1 MGSGG
6 KHVPRSND
14 SAAEST
20 QRDRFALLGQVAA
33 RGAHEINGQ
42 LMALFHVLASA
53 RDLAQRAAAAGT
65 ASTQAEALLRQL
77 ADGDEALRRITR
89 ISQTITSYAR
99 PPVQESE
106 QFAFDEVVEGALRLG
121 EMFLNGVA
129 ITRARLTS
137 AARVSGHADGLAQI
151 VLNLL
156 INAGQAIQGGGGTA
170 IWVDTE
176 LAGAWALVRVRD
188 DGPGVSRDLRER
200 IFEPYVTT
208 KATRGGTGLGL
219 AICRELATRDG
230 GSIRLLESDSGA
242 TFEVLLPLTEIGARR
257 PDPTAPG
264 G

>member
-1 MGSGG
+1 M
-6 KHVPRSND
+6 PLSND
-14 SAAEST
+14 SAAESA
-20 QRDRFALLGQVAA
+20 QRDRLALLGQVAA

-65 ASTQAEALLRQL
+65 ASTQAELLLRQL
-77 ADGDEALRRITR
+77 ADADEALRRITR
-89 ISQTITSYAR
+89 IAQTITSYAR
-99 PPVQESE
+99 PTAQESE
-106 QFAFDEVVEGALRLG
+106 QFAVDEVVEGALRLG

-129 ITRARLTS
+129 ITRALTS
-137 AARVSGHADGLAQI
+137 AVRVSGHADGLAQI

-156 INAGQAIQGGGGTA
+156 INAGHAIQDGGGTA

-176 LAGAWALVRVRD
+176 LDGAWALVRVRD
-188 DGPGVSRDLRER
+188 DGPGVARDLRER

-219 AICRELATRDG
+219 AICRELAARDG
-230 GSIRLLESDSGA
+230 GSIRLLDSEQGA
-242 TFEVLLPLTEIGARR
+242 TFELRLPLTEIGARR
-257 PDPTAPG
+257 SDPTAPG